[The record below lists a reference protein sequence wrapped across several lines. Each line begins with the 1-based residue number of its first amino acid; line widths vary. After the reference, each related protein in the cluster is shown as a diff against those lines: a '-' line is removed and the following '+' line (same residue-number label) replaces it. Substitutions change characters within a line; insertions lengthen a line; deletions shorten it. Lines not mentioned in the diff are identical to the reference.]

1 MAEGILRSVVGWV
14 RSEPAVNRSSG
25 IRSSGSDDEVVA
37 LYDQLRT
44 PVLRYLLSFGIQI
57 DDAEEVLQEVFLALF
72 QHLLQGKPRDN
83 LRGWIFRVAHNS
95 ALKRRLANRED
106 ADRFDPTPETLQTA
120 VNPLPSPEE
129 AVAALQ
135 RQSRLLAVVHALP
148 EQDQCCLSLR
158 AEGLRYREIAHVL
171 GISLG
176 SVANS
181 LEKSLARLA
190 RADGAEPHA

>member
-1 MAEGILRSVVGWV
+1 MAEGVLQSLIGWV
-14 RSEPAVNRSSG
+14 RPEAASNRK
-25 IRSSGSDDEVVA
+25 SDLDEEVVA
-37 LYDQLRT
+37 LYDHLRT
-44 PVLRYLLSFGIQI
+44 PVLRYLLSFGIPI

-72 QHLLQGKPRDN
+72 QHLLHGKPRDN

-95 ALKRRLANRED
+95 ALKRRLANRES
-106 ADRFDPTPETLQTA
+106 ADRFDPAPETLEMA
-120 VNPLPSPEE
+120 VNPMPSPEE
-129 AVAALQ
+129 SVATLQ

-158 AEGLRYREIAHVL
+158 AEGLRYRDIADVL

-181 LEKSLARLA
+181 LEKSLTRLA
-190 RADGAEPHA
+190 RADGASTHA

>member
-1 MAEGILRSVVGWV
+1 MSESILRSMVGWV
-14 RSEPAVNRSSG
+14 RSEPAVNQSSG
-25 IRSSGSDDEVVA
+25 LDDEVVA

-95 ALKRRLANRED
+95 ALKRRLANRD
-106 ADRFDPTPETLQTA
+106 NATRFDPAPETLEMA
-120 VNPLPSPEE
+120 VNPMPSPEE
-129 AVAALQ
+129 SVAALQ

-158 AEGLRYREIAHVL
+158 AEGLRYREIADVL

-190 RADGAEPHA
+190 RADGVTLHG